1 MGEDLPPLLGI
12 QGRKRGYIG
21 EGGALLKRLLLLAT
35 MAAGWLFLRRRQQE
49 MGASTGSTASTLS
62 TGPASG
68 QLSGMSGADTTSV
81 TTDQDA
87 AASGQLVDDVV
98 VVGST
103 QDMSDTYVPST
114 DDASGGSPGH
124 LHDEQLEMVTQ
135 AYDTSTQFEAV
146 PAEPDRA
153 DAAGDSSSEG
163 RLLPPDTQPMSV
175 ADTQGGEATNTG
187 TGASVSEDAG
197 APTYLYSGTSGDESE
212 QHGMEATSAAGA
224 RAPHPHHVDVSQ
236 GETVVFRPQHDGGD
250 GSDHVT
256 YGHDSGDA
264 VSSESAGETGAASGV
279 LMSSEEQPVSQSEY
293 HSGDAADFDP
303 IGVDVTPPKSD
314 ITAEDYKHVEVS
326 LPPETLAA
334 INELEQSGG
343 WAETTDYHI
352 EEGYN
357 VEATDGGVGTV
368 DRVVLGAGDTESY
381 MLVKKGLLFK
391 SDVSIPLSAVDRV
404 ENDTV
409 YLNIEKQYIK
419 LIEGDDTKEIGEDN
433 LNIRY

>member
-1 MGEDLPPLLGI
+1 M
-12 QGRKRGYIG
+12 
-21 EGGALLKRLLLLAT
+21 KRLLLLAT

-49 MGASTGSTASTLS
+49 TGASTGSTASTLS

-68 QLSGMSGADTTSV
+68 QLSSMSGASTTSV

-87 AASGQLVDDVV
+87 PASGQLVDDVV
-98 VVGST
+98 VVGSS
-103 QDMSDTYVPST
+103 QAMSETYVPST

-124 LHDEQLEMVTQ
+124 LHDEQSEMVTQ
-135 AYDTSTQFEAV
+135 AYDTSTQVEAV

-163 RLLPPDTQPMSV
+163 RLLPPDTQPVSV
-175 ADTQGGEATNTG
+175 ADTQVGEQTNTA
-187 TGASVSEDAG
+187 TDMSVSEDAA
-197 APTYLYSGTSGDESE
+197 APTYLFSGTSEGETE
-212 QHGMEATSAAGA
+212 QEGREATSSAGT

-236 GETVVFRPQHDGGD
+236 GETVVFRSQHDGED
-250 GSDHVT
+250 GPDHVT

-264 VSSESAGETGAASGV
+264 VSTESGGETGSGSGV
-279 LMSSEEQPVSQSEY
+279 LMSSEEQSAPQSEY
-293 HSGDAADFDP
+293 HSDDAADFDP

-314 ITAEDYKHVEVS
+314 ISAEDYKHVEVS

-334 INELEQSGG
+334 IGELEQSGG
-343 WAETTDYHI
+343 RTEATEHHI

-368 DRVVLGAGDTESY
+368 DRVVLGANDAESY
-381 MLVKKGLLFK
+381 MHVKKGLLFK
-391 SDVSIPLSAVDRV
+391 SDVSIPISAVERV